1 MTTKTQPI
9 ANWKIITTAAL
20 MACGTFGAGCTQEE
34 TDAALAGAQII
45 ANELDNNDE
54 VTFRDWLSSELDD

>member
-1 MTTKTQPI
+1 MKTQPI
-9 ANWKIITTAAL
+9 ANWKIIATAAL
-20 MACGTFGAGCTQEE
+20 MAYGTVGTQTGCTQEE
-34 TDAALAGAQII
+34 TDAILAGVQVV